1 MLVFEQLMGHQGRIM
16 NLVKS
21 LASFLTDWLMHE
33 PGDQEPPLCDFER
46 IRHELKPCDV
56 VLVEGKT
63 RVSNVIKQITQS
75 PWSHAMLYIGR
86 LHDIEDDLI
95 RQTIKESYNGSPDDQ
110 LVIESELGYGTVV
123 HPLNRYS
130 TEHLRICRPNGLN
143 YTDSQKV
150 IHYAT
155 SRLGLDYDVRH
166 ILDLARF
173 FFPYS
178 IMPRRWRS
186 TLFKHS
192 PGDETKTVCS
202 SMIAEAFSFIHFPI
216 LPLVKHN
223 GENGVQL
230 FQRNPKLCTPSD
242 FDYSPYFQIIKY
254 PFLDYTHHS
263 DYKLLPWHGHG
274 ALEGTETDYYMSPG
288 KIQELRQLV
297 GTILKIW
304 GSHPDIKSLFLLDI
318 KCSDYSKLILSV
330 YGSYRDLSHTYS
342 RWFGRLPPTINQPRS
357 VI

>member
-1 MLVFEQLMGHQGRIM
+1 MLLFMVCTQVVKKCFVEDRQGKIMQLF
-16 NLVKS
+16 KS
-21 LASFLTDWLMHE
+21 LAGLLTQWLMQQPE
-33 PGDQEPPLCDFER
+33 DNNCPLCDFER
-46 IRHELKPCDV
+46 IRHELRPCDV
-56 VLVEGKT
+56 VLVEGES

-86 LHDIEDDLI
+86 LHDIEDERV
-95 RQTIKESYNGSPDDQ
+95 RQTVKESYDGSPDDQ
-110 LVIESELGYGTVV
+110 LIIESELGFGTVV
-123 HPLNRYS
+123 HPLSRY
-130 TEHLRICRPNGLN
+130 EGQHLRICRPNGLN
-143 YTDSQKV
+143 YSDSQQV
-150 IHYAT
+150 IHYAV
-155 SRLGLDYDVRH
+155 SRLGLDYNVRH

-186 TLFKHS
+186 TLFQHS

-216 LPLVKHN
+216 LPLVKMT
-223 GENGVQL
+223 GEKGVQL

-274 ALEGTETDYYMSPG
+274 ALEG
-288 KIQELRQLV
+288 QEGQLYITPDKV
-297 GTILKIW
+297 KELQQMGLSG
-304 GSHPDIKSLFLLDI
+304 GS
-318 KCSDYSKLILSV
+318 
-330 YGSYRDLSHTYS
+330 GSENLGNKNT
-342 RWFGRLPPTINQPRS
+342 LN
-357 VI
+357 